1 VEFVFEMFRQGVN
14 LLDHDSALAGETVR
28 TIQLAGWSTLIAAI
42 LGFPTACA
50 IGLGRA
56 HVSRGALTIANAGI
70 GLPPVGLGVICYLL
84 LPDATMPWGGSLRGT
99 MSGMVVGQT
108 LLAIPVIV
116 ALGAIAIRR
125 LPHGLVDQARAYGA
139 TGWRLGMFALRE
151 ARVGAVAAVI
161 VAMGSA
167 IAEVGAVTIIGGNAY
182 NTTATLASQILNDVN
197 NAAHPVASAVE
208 HLLVLLALM
217 LVLGVAFTLFQQW
230 DGRFARRR
238 AQHALDDLTTMEA
251 MR

>member
-1 VEFVFEMFRQGVN
+1 MEFVLEMFRQGIN
-14 LLDHDSALAGETVR
+14 LLNHDTALAGETVR

-42 LGFPTACA
+42 LGFPAACV

-70 GLPPVGLGVICYLL
+70 GLPPVGIGVICYLL
-84 LPDATMPWGGSLRGT
+84 LPDMHVPWGGLVRGT
-99 MSGMVVGQT
+99 MTGMVIGQT
-108 LLAIPVIV
+108 LLALPIIV

-125 LPHGLVDQARAYGA
+125 LPSGLLEQARAYGA
-139 TGWRLGMFALRE
+139 TGWRLGLFALRE

-167 IAEVGAVTIIGGNAY
+167 IAEVGAVTIIGGNSY
-182 NTTATLASQILNDVN
+182 NVTATLASQILNDMN
-197 NAAHPVASAVE
+197 NVAHPVASAVE
-208 HLLVLLALM
+208 HLLVLLAMM
-217 LVLGVAFTLFQQW
+217 LALGLAFTLFQQW

-238 AQHALDDLTTMEA
+238 ARRSSDDVVTQA
-251 MR
+251 VG